1 MRRSEIVAS
10 IIDALKPLGIPLYE
24 WRVAPAEYEELPIIV
39 VRDKE
44 DHIDATEVSASAK
57 HTLQIEIE
65 YTTAKKDLSAQ
76 DIREAAAA
84 IFAAIKKA
92 DDETPIAEFIVPK
105 SVDIDLEHNE
115 VIVGRGVID
124 LEVIYYT
131 ETWGL

>member
-1 MRRSEIVAS
+1 VAS

-44 DHIDATEVSASAK
+44 DHIDAAEISASAK

-65 YTTAKKDLSAQ
+65 YTTAKKDLSTQ
-76 DIREAAAA
+76 DIREAVSS
-84 IFAAIKKA
+84 IFAAIKKE
-92 DDETPIAEFIVPK
+92 DDEKPIAEFIAPK

-115 VIVGRGVID
+115 VIIGRGIM
-124 LEVIYYT
+124 EIEITYYT
-131 ETWGL
+131 EIWGV